1 MEKYYYLLNN
11 SDEIEEL
18 KEYIWT
24 LVVNNDKVTVE
35 QHDLGE
41 KGVLYEI
48 KVGEE
53 FKVDW
58 NWWGKLS
65 KEEKEAYWK
74 KLLKENRVEAV
85 YM

>member
-24 LVVNNDKVTVE
+24 LIVNNDKVTVE
-35 QHDLGE
+35 QHDLGK

-58 NWWGKLS
+58 NWWGRLS

-74 KLLKENRVEAV
+74 KSLC
-85 YM
+85 